1 VNWHDFAA
9 FDSASFSARK
19 QLFQALAAFSL
30 ALALFLTGCE
40 KKSARKPSAEE
51 IHGITQEL
59 AAAAAPHATTVKV
72 KKSATDSDASSRDAL
87 SMSLPA
93 ASSPNARAAA
103 QTTLL
108 QSLDRVITR
117 HKLTQDAPITSANS
131 LRIVLRRAGTV
142 THEIEI
148 ATRSAAASSAKT
160 SGETAAPRLAII
172 LDDLGSDP
180 AAAQAIFA
188 LHYPVT
194 LSILPGH
201 AHSTEIAQEAHRRG
215 LEVMLHLPMQSVG
228 KEQPE
233 AQELRPGMPAS
244 RVATLVDDF
253 LAKIPGVAGVNNHQG
268 SQATSDQALMD
279 ELMPILRDRQLFY
292 VDSRTT
298 AATVAY
304 DAAKKAGVPSG
315 FRNVPFL
322 DDVEEVA
329 AVRKQLGLAFKGARE
344 KGEAIAIGHPHA
356 ATLEALRQLLP
367 QAEALGIRLVPVSEI
382 VH

>member
-1 VNWHDFAA
+1 V
-9 FDSASFSARK
+9 
-19 QLFQALAAFSL
+19 
-30 ALALFLTGCE
+30 LFLTGCQ
-40 KKSARKPSAEE
+40 KKSASKPSAAE
-51 IHGITQEL
+51 IHGITQQL
-59 AAAAAPHATTVKV
+59 AAAAAAAPGTTVRIR
-72 KKSATDSDASSRDAL
+72 KSATDGDSTSNDAL
-87 SMSLPA
+87 YISLPA
-93 ASSPNARAAA
+93 AASPNARAAA
-103 QTTLL
+103 QANLL
-108 QSLDRVITR
+108 QSLDQIITR
-117 HKLTQDAPITSANS
+117 NKLTEDVPVTSANA
-131 LRIVLRRAGTV
+131 LRILVRQAGTV

-148 ATRSAAASSAKT
+148 ATRSAARLRPA
-160 SGETAAPRLAII
+160 GETGAPKLAII
-172 LDDLGSDP
+172 LDDLGSDT

-188 LHYPVT
+188 LHHAVT

-215 LEVMLHLPMQSVG
+215 FEVMLHLPMESVG
-228 KEQPE
+228 REQAE
-233 AQELRPGMPAS
+233 ALELRPGMPAPQ
-244 RVATLVDDF
+244 VAALVDEF
-253 LAKIPGVAGVNNHQG
+253 LAKIPNVAGVNNHQG
-268 SQATSDQALMD
+268 SQATSNPALMD

-304 DAAKKAGVPSG
+304 DAARNAGVPSG

-329 AVRKQLGLAFKGARE
+329 AVRKQLALAFKGARE

-367 QAEALGIRLVPVSEI
+367 QAEAEGIRLVPASEL

>member
-1 VNWHDFAA
+1 MNWHGF
-9 FDSASFSARK
+9 ASFPARNHIP
-19 QLFQALAAFSL
+19 QVLAALGLALMLSL
-30 ALALFLTGCE
+30 AGCE
-40 KKSARKPSAEE
+40 KKSARKPSAAE
-51 IHGITQEL
+51 IHAITQEL
-59 AAAAAPHATTVKV
+59 AAAAAPHTVTVKI
-72 KKSATDSDASSRDAL
+72 KKSATDSDSASRDAL
-87 SMSLPA
+87 SITLPA
-93 ASSPNARAAA
+93 SSSPNARVAV

-108 QSLDRVITR
+108 QSLDQVITR
-117 HKLTQDAPITSANS
+117 HKLTQDVPMTSANS
-131 LRIVLRRAGTV
+131 SRILLRRAGIV

-148 ATRSAAASSAKT
+148 ATRSAAAFGAAKT
-160 SGETAAPRLAII
+160 SGDGPAPRLAII
-172 LDDLGSDP
+172 LDDLGSDT
-180 AAAQAIFA
+180 AAADAIFA

-201 AHSTEIAQEAHRRG
+201 PHSTEIAQEAHRRG

-228 KEQPE
+228 KEQAE
-233 AQELRPGMPAS
+233 AQELRPGMAAPQ
-244 RVATLVDDF
+244 VAELVDDF
-253 LAKIPGVAGVNNHQG
+253 LAKTPGVAGVNNHQG

-304 DAAKKAGVPSG
+304 DAARKAGVPSG

-329 AVRKQLGLAFKGARE
+329 AVRKQLALAFKGAKE

-367 QAEALGIRLVPVSEI
+367 QAEAQGIRLVPASEL

>member
-1 VNWHDFAA
+1 
-9 FDSASFSARK
+9 
-19 QLFQALAAFSL
+19 
-30 ALALFLTGCE
+30 
-40 KKSARKPSAEE
+40 
-51 IHGITQEL
+51 
-59 AAAAAPHATTVKV
+59 
-72 KKSATDSDASSRDAL
+72 
-87 SMSLPA
+87 MSLPA